1 MKKIMAILSAAVL
14 LAACGESKNDIQIIT
29 DFYNAVLS
37 NSPMTDE
44 LLKSTLS
51 DDLLKSLWEAD
62 YLDTYSYW
70 NFRTGFQDGPSSD
83 SSIEGIEPL
92 GEGWYQVSYLD
103 MGTPGVTEVKLEDGK
118 ITDYRPFRVPFTL
131 AHNYYRRNDNVEDVL
146 PLKISSEEELLRFF
160 GYAAVMGRNGEPTKI
175 DFEKSFVIPI
185 ILPETNRE
193 TEIVIDGLYHKRPE
207 SLTLAFETV
216 QGEEPLSYTTLP
228 FELLIVDGIYRD
240 CQIELD

>member
-1 MKKIMAILSAAVL
+1 M
-14 LAACGESKNDIQIIT
+14 
-29 DFYNAVLS
+29 
-37 NSPMTDE
+37 
-44 LLKSTLS
+44 
-51 DDLLKSLWEAD
+51 
-62 YLDTYSYW
+62 
-70 NFRTGFQDGPSSD
+70 
-83 SSIEGIEPL
+83 
-92 GEGWYQVSYLD
+92 
-103 MGTPGVTEVKLEDGK
+103 
-118 ITDYRPFRVPFTL
+118 PFTL
-131 AHNYYRRNDNVEDVL
+131 ARNYYRRNDNVEDVL

-228 FELLIVDGIYRD
+228 FELLVVDGIYRD